1 MLFLL
6 PEAARAAEIQSRMEA
21 AFSNAATIALQPLAV
36 LVKKYSATC
45 ARWRGQCRPS
55 GPSAGARRLSGYAN
69 TLPPNNPDRVAIL
82 QLLG

>member
-6 PEAARAAEIQSRMEA
+6 PEAARSEEIQSRMEA

-36 LVKKYSATC
+36 LVKNTRPP
-45 ARWRGQCRPS
+45 ARWRGSMSPIR
-55 GPSAGARRLSGYAN
+55 PSAGARRLLAYAN